1 MSEEGDMYMK
11 AVIYCRVSTDEEK
24 QVNALKGQVQEAIAA
39 VHKQKWKLVDQ
50 YIDEGRS
57 GTTTKKRDEY
67 NRLVSE
73 LDQNKFDVIV
83 VKSQDRLM
91 RNTKEWYVFVD
102 KLVQAQKKLFFYLD
116 NKFYTPDDAL
126 ITGIKA
132 ILAEEFSRDLSK
144 KINNAHKSRQEK
156 GTNVSI
162 TSNTWGYNKVKKEVV
177 INEKEAEIVRLIYQR
192 CIEGKGSRIIAKE
205 LQTKR
210 IKSRSGGKFPEATIR
225 RIIRN
230 PLFKG
235 TAVMNKRHMDFNTK
249 RTMYTE
255 EADWIYHEHIIPAII
270 DEEIWDMANRIMD
283 LRTKLEK
290 TEEFVTTHRGRNLG
304 KSNLSSKIIC
314 GECGCVYW
322 LRFRNNVKGEQ
333 IKEWSCSEY
342 VQRGRKTLS
351 NRSTATERV
360 GGCDN
365 IHIKDSDLQNILY
378 EIGRKLYST
387 GSEEL
392 MQQALVSVIER
403 AITPGVADMELFIRI
418 QESIMKKRELLVD
431 KMMEGV
437 ITDDL
442 FEAKDESLKKE
453 YDSIT
458 AKIDRMHKATHEK
471 DKEKDRIKKIAKEI
485 ADINDRKLVLYKL
498 IDHITQI
505 TIYMEHAVI
514 HFDFFE
520 DISFKINRISYRL
533 VEMTL

>member
-1 MSEEGDMYMK
+1 
-11 AVIYCRVSTDEEK
+11 
-24 QVNALKGQVQEAIAA
+24 
-39 VHKQKWKLVDQ
+39 
-50 YIDEGRS
+50 
-57 GTTTKKRDEY
+57 
-67 NRLVSE
+67 
-73 LDQNKFDVIV
+73 
-83 VKSQDRLM
+83 
-91 RNTKEWYVFVD
+91 
-102 KLVQAQKKLFFYLD
+102 
-116 NKFYTPDDAL
+116 
-126 ITGIKA
+126 
-132 ILAEEFSRDLSK
+132 
-144 KINNAHKSRQEK
+144 
-156 GTNVSI
+156 
-162 TSNTWGYNKVKKEVV
+162 
-177 INEKEAEIVRLIYQR
+177 
-192 CIEGKGSRIIAKE
+192 
-205 LQTKR
+205 
-210 IKSRSGGKFPEATIR
+210 

-249 RTMYTE
+249 RTTYTE
-255 EADWIYHEHIIPAII
+255 EADWIYHEHIITAII

-283 LRTKLEK
+283 RRMKLEK

-342 VQRGRKTLS
+342 VQRGRK
-351 NRSTATERV
+351 NPGIRSIATERV

-387 GSEEL
+387 DSEEL

-403 AITPGVADMELFIRI
+403 AITPGVADMESHIRM
-418 QESIMKKRELLVD
+418 QESVMKKRELLVD
-431 KMMEGV
+431 KMIEGV

-471 DKEKDRIKKIAKEI
+471 DKEKDRIKKISKEI
-485 ADINDRKLVLYKL
+485 EDINDRKLVLYKL